1 MPAPPQGTIADDS
14 AQELAEWNPEER
26 LAEAPL
32 NELRFG
38 LGFLRARPQRWFESF
53 GSDWFPLFHGL
64 GAEASVVS
72 VETGFVFPEELDRVT
87 PIEIDGEVGVI
98 GFDRRSEDV
107 ICSTVAEGL
116 PELAGDIVMEYIERR
131 LISTLT
137 RNWTGPDGLEC
148 FYIPPEKT
156 EAAEVVGVI
165 RLRAIVGEEEV
176 NVWFGIGPRA
186 VERIDSMWRDEIV
199 RIRAEQVGEIGDELE
214 TVHVEIAELA
224 VPPAM
229 LIDYMRGGTVVDLGL
244 PVGTTVSVRVGERV
258 LARGELMR
266 FNGRFAVKI
275 TELNVPSLE
284 APEATTRVQ
293 ISIAEVELD
302 SVALLEISQLGA
314 YLPTAVAVSDTVSM
328 VISGENV
335 AEARLGELGNRFAI
349 NVLPK

>member
-14 AQELAEWNPEER
+14 GQDLAEWDPEHR
-26 LAEAPL
+26 LADAPL

-64 GAEASVVS
+64 GAEAAVVS

-98 GFDRRSEDV
+98 GFDRHSEDI
-107 ICSTVAEGL
+107 ICATVASGM
-116 PELAGDIVMEYIERR
+116 PELASDIVMEYIERR
-131 LISTLT
+131 LISTLS
-137 RNWTGPDGLEC
+137 RNWNGPDELEC

-165 RLRAIVGEEEV
+165 RLRVTV
-176 NVWFGIGPRA
+176 NEQEIGVWFGIGPRA
-186 VERIDSMWRDEIV
+186 VERLDLMWRDEIV
-199 RIRAEQVGEIGDELE
+199 RIRQDQLGELSDELE
-214 TVHVEIAELA
+214 TVQVEIAELA

-229 LIDYMRGGTVVDLGL
+229 LIDYMRGGTTVDLGV
-244 PVGTTVSVRVGERV
+244 PVSSEVFVRVGERL
-258 LARGELMR
+258 LARGEICR

-275 TELNVPSLE
+275 TDLNVAAPE
-284 APEATTRVQ
+284 APDATTRVQ
-293 ISIAEVELD
+293 ISVAEVELD
-302 SVALLEISQLGA
+302 SVALLEISQIGA
-314 YLPTAVAVSDTVSM
+314 YLPTAVGVSDTVSM
-328 VISGENV
+328 LISGENV
-335 AEARLGELGNRFAI
+335 AEARLGELDGRFAI

>member
-1 MPAPPQGTIADDS
+1 MSTPPQGTIADDQS
-14 AQELAEWNPEER
+14 AALQMWDPEAR

-64 GAEASVVS
+64 GAEITVTGI
-72 VETGFVFPEELDRVT
+72 ETGFVFPEELDRVT

-98 GFDRRSEDV
+98 GFDRRSEELV
-107 ICSTVAEGL
+107 CATVAPGL
-116 PELAGDIVMEYIERR
+116 PELASDIVMEYIERR

-137 RNWTGPDGLEC
+137 RNWSGPEKLEC

-165 RLRAIVGEEEV
+165 CLKVLINDQPVS
-176 NVWFGIGPRA
+176 VWFGIGPRA
-186 VERIDSMWRDEIV
+186 VERLDAMWRDEIV
-199 RIRAEQVGEIGDELE
+199 RIRREQLGEIDDALHI
-214 TVHVEIAELA
+214 VNVEIAELA

-229 LIDYMRGGTVVDLGL
+229 LIDYMRGGTVIDLGL
-244 PVGTTVSVRVGERV
+244 PSSSSVTLRVGERV
-258 LARGELMR
+258 LARGALCR
-266 FNGRFAVKI
+266 FNGRFAVKV
-275 TELNVPSLE
+275 TELHVPASE
-284 APEATTRVQ
+284 VPEATTRVQ

-302 SVALLEISQLGA
+302 SVALLEISQVGA
-314 YLPTAVAVSDTVSM
+314 YLPTAAALTDSVSM
-328 VISGENV
+328 LISGENV
-335 AEARLGELGNRFAI
+335 AEARLGELNGRFAI